1 MNVFIFSREDGKDSL
16 KFYTDPGYFV
26 ELWCMEMLAADKHA
40 KRPKQRH
47 KDAVRL
53 VKMKIM
59 FYIRIYYN
67 KGFSEVLDKLAL
79 ILGL

>member
-1 MNVFIFSREDGKDSL
+1 MRLEIFWMFFFSREDGKDSL

-53 VKMKIM
+53 LKIM
-59 FYIRIYYN
+59 FYFRIDYN
-67 KGFSEVLDKLAL
+67 KSWNFEFQWIAHW
-79 ILGL
+79 